1 MAGNKGR
8 KGLDQSAGNTLS
20 AIDRAL
26 LDLIEKPIQDDEFTV
41 DMVAAKSDVPR
52 ATISGRL
59 SLMVKAG
66 KLTKRK
72 IRMNT
77 TPTNVYRYVD

>member
-1 MAGNKGR
+1 MAGDTRR
-8 KGLDQSAGNTLS
+8 KGLDQPARNTLS

-26 LDLIEKPIQDDEFTV
+26 LDLIEKPLQPDEFTV
-41 DMVAAKSDVPR
+41 DMLMEKADIPR
-52 ATISGRL
+52 PTL
-59 SLMVKAG
+59 SARMDKLVKEG

-72 IRMNT
+72 ITLNT